1 MLDWHIGR
9 GKDGVTMNE
18 ITFLLQA
25 VAAGLSTVG
34 QGVSVYGILARM
46 IRKRGREKQAGDIKK
61 WLERLGAYTE
71 PAIRHIV
78 EGWQNEK
85 ITASQREELIVLL
98 VNLTRGARFITTQG
112 KPRSSFVRCDK
123 LIDQLL
129 CDVQTCCKP
138 GEMYGTGWCLDRYL
152 GKGSFGEVWLGRNK
166 DFPKPRAFKFFTRA
180 DAKEGIRKEK
190 DNLSQ
195 LLIVLGDHPNI
206 IQFVD
211 VAVDHEHPFLVLEYV
226 GGGSLEDWILED
238 PSQRESLDKH
248 EVIGGIGLGLAEAHR
263 QEIYHRDLK
272 PANVLLTEGK
282 KPQPKIADF
291 GLAKIRGPA
300 PVGQSSQVSETVQVG
315 TSMYLPPE
323 AQELLAARQPAQDD
337 VFALG
342 VLWYQLIVEQ
352 LERPPYD
359 FVEQLRNHQVDS
371 HTIKLIER
379 CLAHPRRR
387 FRDACA
393 LVEELDEVGEID
405 WPPAGMFDVQPIVR
419 EYLGNQSR

>member
-1 MLDWHIGR
+1 
-9 GKDGVTMNE
+9 MNE

-34 QGVSVYGILARM
+34 QGITLYGVLAHM
-46 IRKRGREKQAGDIKK
+46 IRKRGREKQASEIKK
-61 WLERLGAYTE
+61 WLEQLGAYTE
-71 PAIRHIV
+71 PAIRQIV
-78 EGWQNEK
+78 EGWQNDQ
-85 ITASQREELIVLL
+85 ITASQREELIGLL

-112 KPRSSFVRCDK
+112 KPRSSFVRCEK
-123 LIDQLL
+123 LVDQLL
-129 CDVQTCCKP
+129 SEVQTCCKT
-138 GEMYGTGWCLDRYL
+138 GEVYGTGWRLERYL

-195 LLIVLGDHPNI
+195 ILTVLGDHPNI
-206 IQFVD
+206 IEFVD
-211 VAVDHEHPFLVLEYV
+211 VAVEHEHPFLVLEYV

-238 PSQRESLDKH
+238 HSHRAALDKH
-248 EVIGGIGLGLAEAHR
+248 EVIRGIALGLAEAHR

-272 PANVLLTEGK
+272 PANVLLTEGA

-291 GLAKIRGPA
+291 GLAKIRGQA
-300 PVGQSSQVSETVQVG
+300 PTGQSAQVSQSVQVG

-323 AQELLAARQPAQDD
+323 AQELLAERQPAQDD

-359 FVEQLRNHQVDS
+359 FMEHLRSYQLDS
-371 HTIKLIER
+371 HTIGLIGR

-387 FRDACA
+387 FRDASA
-393 LVEELDEVGEID
+393 LVEELDDVGGIG
-405 WPPAGMFDVQPIVR
+405 WPPPGMLDVQPMVR
-419 EYLGNQSR
+419 EYLGNQPR